1 MLIQGSFLSS
11 LLNLLPQKGM
21 IKMIDCSKT
30 ENYMHE
36 KARMTKSVVNGV
48 CHIRCTDC
56 PLSRFNNNEKIVCS
70 ELELFHS
77 ETAVQIVQRWSDEHP
92 QKTYLSE
99 FLKNYPNA
107 QLRTEL
113 LYSQLEAVEAGIIS
127 PEIPKCI
134 CPYHLGLM
142 SSDDCRKD
150 HNCVECWNQPLPER
164 EEK

>member
-1 MLIQGSFLSS
+1 
-11 LLNLLPQKGM
+11 
-21 IKMIDCSKT
+21 MIDCSKT

-56 PLSRFNNNEKIVCS
+56 PLSRFNNNEKIACS

-92 QKTYLSE
+92 QRTYLSE

-107 QLRTEL
+107 P
-113 LYSQLEAVEAGIIS
+113 LEDDGA
-127 PEIPKCI
+127 PEICLSS
-134 CPYHLGLM
+134 LGLTNYNG
-142 SSDDCRKD
+142 CK
-150 HNCVECWNQPLPER
+150 NGITCLECWNEPIEDS
-164 EEK
+164 EKQ

>member
-1 MLIQGSFLSS
+1 
-11 LLNLLPQKGM
+11 
-21 IKMIDCSKT
+21 MIDCSKT

-92 QKTYLSE
+92 QRTYLSE

-107 QLRTEL
+107 P
-113 LYSQLEAVEAGIIS
+113 LENDGA
-127 PEIPKCI
+127 PEICLSS
-134 CPYHLGLM
+134 LGLTNYNG
-142 SSDDCRKD
+142 CK
-150 HNCVECWNQPLPER
+150 NGITCLECWNEPIEDS
-164 EEK
+164 EKQ

>member
-1 MLIQGSFLSS
+1 MIV
-11 LLNLLPQKGM
+11 QKL
-21 IKMIDCSKT
+21 KT
-30 ENYMHE
+30 ICMK

-92 QKTYLSE
+92 QRTYLSE

-107 QLRTEL
+107 P
-113 LYSQLEAVEAGIIS
+113 LEDDGA
-127 PEIPKCI
+127 PEICLSS
-134 CPYHLGLM
+134 LGLTNYNG
-142 SSDDCRKD
+142 CK
-150 HNCVECWNQPLPER
+150 NGITCLECWNEPIEDS
-164 EEK
+164 EKQ

>member
-1 MLIQGSFLSS
+1 
-11 LLNLLPQKGM
+11 
-21 IKMIDCSKT
+21 MIDCSKT

-56 PLSRFNNNEKIVCS
+56 PLSRFNNNEKIGCS

-92 QKTYLSE
+92 QRTYLSE

-107 QLRTEL
+107 P
-113 LYSQLEAVEAGIIS
+113 LEDDGA
-127 PEIPKCI
+127 PEICLSS
-134 CPYHLGLM
+134 LGLTNYNG
-142 SSDDCRKD
+142 CK
-150 HNCVECWNQPLPER
+150 NGITCLECWNEPIEDS
-164 EEK
+164 EKQ

>member
-1 MLIQGSFLSS
+1 
-11 LLNLLPQKGM
+11 
-21 IKMIDCSKT
+21 MIDCSKT

-56 PLSRFNNNEKIVCS
+56 PLSRFNNNEKIACS

-92 QKTYLSE
+92 QRTYLSE

-107 QLRTEL
+107 P
-113 LYSQLEAVEAGIIS
+113 LEDDGA
-127 PEIPKCI
+127 PEICLSS
-134 CPYHLGLM
+134 LGLTNYNGCKN
-142 SSDDCRKD
+142 SITCL
-150 HNCVECWNQPLPER
+150 ECWNEPIEDS
-164 EEK
+164 EKQ